1 MKAQEATQSF
11 PTGGWLAS
19 DIGMGKAAIVLAL
32 VASDA
37 EQQQDGTINCP
48 RTTVVITSVSLMG
61 QWEDEAKKHAPGLS
75 IRRVHP
81 SSRSRVA
88 LDLRDGAM
96 SVTAMM
102 KAILD
107 ADIIISTATFEWPG
121 YITNH
126 VEFHRVVMDEAHLL
140 SNARIANL
148 SWAMKLRAK
157 RRWCVTATPCT
168 SSILDLKPQMKFLEI
183 KNNSPL
189 SDAFQKLVDSGSNGT
204 AQSNNDAAFDTFV
217 QLFSNFVT
225 RHEKS
230 QLVGGTEAV
239 ALSSKVCKV
248 VTLKMSCQEKTQ
260 FQENLRKVN
269 KRLIQKYQRFGVVSF
284 VLEGN
289 LIRALSSDSLFTS
302 WNQSTKIIAL
312 LQEMKSLQQ
321 RDSNLRA
328 VVFTQYSKTHTEV
341 VKALKSLFMIP
352 VVYEITE
359 YTSSKDRDFAIRA
372 FQGPRTFP
380 ACIVATL
387 QSPSSV
393 GMALTQASHLYFMEP
408 SLDPAPEIQEMGR
421 IQNLGQA
428 REIEVKKFVFAET
441 VEANI
446 VALHK
451 EIESGRIQMQQ
462 RNLSADA
469 VKVLTRGLKF

>member
-1 MKAQEATQSF
+1 MKAQEAIQSF

-19 DIGMGKAAIVLAL
+19 DIGMGKTAIVLAL

-37 EQQQDGTINCP
+37 EQQQDGTI
-48 RTTVVITSVSLMG
+48 TTVVLTSVSLMG

-75 IRRVHP
+75 IRCFHP
-81 SSRSRVA
+81 PSRSRVA
-88 LDLRDGAM
+88 LDLRIIRD
-96 SVTAMM
+96 V
-102 KAILD
+102 
-107 ADIIISTATFEWPG
+107 DIIISTATFEWPRHV
-121 YITNH
+121 TDH

-140 SNARIANL
+140 SNTSTANL

-168 SSILDLKPQMKFLEI
+168 SSILDLKLQMKFLEI
-183 KNNSPL
+183 KNNTPL
-189 SDAFQKLVDSGSNGT
+189 SDAFQKLVDSGSNDT

-230 QLVGGTEAV
+230 QLVGGTEAL
-239 ALSSKVCKV
+239 ALPSKVCKV

-269 KRLIQKYQRFGVVSF
+269 KRLIQNYRRFGGMSF
-284 VLEGN
+284 VLEET
-289 LIRALSSDSLFTS
+289 LIRPLSSDNLFTS

-328 VVFTQYSKTHTEV
+328 VVFTHYSKTQTDV
-341 VKALKSLFMIP
+341 VQALKSFFGIP
-352 VVYEITE
+352 VVYEIRLSTPA
-359 YTSSKDRDFAIRA
+359 KDRDFALRV

-380 ACIVATL
+380 ACIVVMLRSFVTL
-387 QSPSSV
+387 PFV
-393 GMALTQASHLYFMEP
+393 GMALTQASHLYLMEP
-408 SLDPAPEIQEMGR
+408 SLDPAAEIAMGR
-421 IQNLGQA
+421 IHRLGQE
-428 REIEVKKFVFAET
+428 REIEMKKFVLAET
-441 VEANI
+441 VEANM

-451 EIESGRIQMQQ
+451 EIENGRIQMPN
-462 RNLSADA
+462 RNVSADA
-469 VKVLTRGLKF
+469 VKVLTRGFSI